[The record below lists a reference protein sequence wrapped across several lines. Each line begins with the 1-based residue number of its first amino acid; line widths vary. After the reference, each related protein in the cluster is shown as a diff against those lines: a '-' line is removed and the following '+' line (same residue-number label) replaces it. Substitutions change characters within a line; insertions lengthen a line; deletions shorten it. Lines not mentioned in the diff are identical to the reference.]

1 VWTTYL
7 NRVEESLDQTLADLG
22 TDHLDRKYTIL
33 SLGDLILTFYAVLL
47 IHWPIHSN
55 PSGNHPLFPL
65 LPDGTR
71 DVVRDWNLS
80 TTWAEME
87 GLVKKGKV
95 RSIGVSNFSQM
106 KLEEILPTAT
116 IVPAINQLE
125 LHIYN
130 PQKNL
135 LKYMAEKGIKAQA
148 YSPLGSTGSPLTKDE
163 VVVEIAKNKGVDP
176 SAVCLAYLRK

>member
-1 VWTTYL
+1 
-7 NRVEESLDQTLADLG
+7 
-22 TDHLDRKYTIL
+22 
-33 SLGDLILTFYAVLL
+33 
-47 IHWPIHSN
+47 
-55 PSGNHPLFPL
+55 
-65 LPDGTR
+65 
-71 DVVRDWNLS
+71 
-80 TTWAEME
+80 ME

-116 IVPAINQLE
+116 IVPAVNQLE

-148 YSPLGSTGSPLTKDE
+148 YSPLGSTGSPLAKDE
-163 VVVEIAKNKGVDP
+163 VVIEIAKNKEIDP